1 MTGQR
6 FSITE
11 LMHRNGNKASR
22 EVVPAGDVGVR
33 HRDITGGGA
42 RAAVFGVSDGLVSN
56 VALILGV
63 AGAHPS
69 APFVKVAGM
78 AGLIGGA
85 LSMALGE
92 YVSMKAQR
100 ELFEKEI
107 ALEAHEI
114 RTRPEFERRELVQ
127 LYRLKGVPRQV
138 AEDFVEHIMKD
149 PETALH
155 THAREEL
162 GVDPTSIGSPIEAS
176 LASFGSFGIG
186 AVLPLLP
193 WFFSTGNT
201 GVLFTIILGFLGAT
215 SVGVLLAI
223 FTGRSF
229 FKTVFRQV
237 LLSGAAAAIT
247 YFLGH
252 LVGFQGG

>member
-1 MTGQR
+1 MAGQK

-11 LMHRNGNKASR
+11 LMHRNGNARRNEILMS
-22 EVVPAGDVGVR
+22 DVGIR

-63 AGAHPS
+63 AGAHPA
-69 APFVKVAGM
+69 APFVRVAGI

-114 RTRPEFERRELVQ
+114 KTRPDFEKRELIQ
-127 LYRLKGVPRQV
+127 LYRRKGIPKEI
-138 AEDFVEHIMKD
+138 AEEFVEHIMAD
-149 PETALH
+149 PEVALH

-162 GVDPTSIGSPIEAS
+162 GVDPGSIGSPIEAS
-176 LASFGSFGIG
+176 LASFGSFAVG
-186 AVLPLLP
+186 AILPLLP
-193 WFFSTGNT
+193 WFFSTGTT
-201 GVLFTIILGFLGAT
+201 GVLLTIILALIGTA
-215 SVGVLLAI
+215 SVGVLLAL
-223 FTGRSF
+223 FTGRSL
-229 FKTVFRQV
+229 FRTAVRQMF
-237 LLSGAAAAIT
+237 LSGVAAGIT
-247 YFLGH
+247 YLLGH
-252 LVGFQGG
+252 LIGFSGA